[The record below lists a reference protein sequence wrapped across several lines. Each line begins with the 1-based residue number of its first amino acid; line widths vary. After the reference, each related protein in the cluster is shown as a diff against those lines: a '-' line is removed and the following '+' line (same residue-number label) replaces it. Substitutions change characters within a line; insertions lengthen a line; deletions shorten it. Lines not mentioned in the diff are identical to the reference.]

1 MKYAMFDYF
10 RFEIIFTFC
19 TIFILWIST
28 AFKYK
33 TNYLLYIHRVEI
45 RIKNTVKLL
54 FNEKGHFISLWYR
67 QLNNINIFMAQACG
81 FCTGNAK
88 VV

>member
-1 MKYAMFDYF
+1 MIALFQRVNSCNVLTSTIHSHMTFYS
-10 RFEIIFTFC
+10 RIIMYVYYVD
-19 TIFILWIST
+19 I
-28 AFKYK
+28 
-33 TNYLLYIHRVEI
+33 YLYRVKI
-45 RIKNTVKLL
+45 RIKHTVKLL
-54 FNEKGHFISLWYR
+54 FNEKGCFISLWYR